1 MNEENKIN
9 YYAIIPATVRYD
21 DRLKPSEKLIYG
33 EITSLTNQMGYCFA
47 SNKYFSNLYEV
58 TIHTV
63 SQWISHLEKLGYI
76 QIELIKTQNKE
87 IKERRIY
94 IKDIPYVQKNT
105 YPYVLKST
113 YPMYKNVQ
121 DNNININKDDLFLF
135 IINKSSKIPIK
146 FYNVLDKLELLYTQE
161 IIDIMQ
167 TDKVNM
173 VKDIIYILYD
183 LYNSKFDFL
192 LDKISRESLF
202 NLYLISQE
210 HKPSDLL
217 DYYKRSIINK
227 YANNST

>member
-1 MNEENKIN
+1 MNEENKVN

-21 DRLKPSEKLIYG
+21 ARLKPSEKLIYG

-135 IINKSSKIPIK
+135 IINRNSKIPIK
-146 FYNVLDKLELLYTQE
+146 FYNILDKLELLYTQE

-173 VKDIIYILYD
+173 VKDIIYVLYD